1 MLQPFLCKPH
11 RLAAVSSAYDGRH
24 THRPT
29 FVSNTADGRRTVSL
43 TPLSTYQNARRLPPF
58 GSNLLVISM

>member
-1 MLQPFLCKPH
+1 M
-11 RLAAVSSAYDGRH
+11 AAVSSAYDGRH